1 MATCRQCG
9 FTRTDANAAGE
20 VCNLCHLRRPLLVL
34 VPKRSR
40 DLSSEIRPFVIAGFV
55 FFLLLVGSRL
65 AVGYYAA
72 EHQANGVKALAV
84 EELSLHR

>member
-1 MATCRQCG
+1 MATCQQCG
-9 FTRTDANAAGE
+9 FSGSAAGV
-20 VCNLCHLRRPLLVL
+20 VCSVCHARRPLLVL

-40 DLSSEIRPFVIAGFV
+40 DISGEIRPFVIAGLV

-72 EHQANGVKALAV
+72 GHQANGVKALAV